1 MLLKA
6 MMRRRASWAE
16 TMPVIGPIVLA
27 LVFLGAFLLIDE
39 VQEGALA
46 LLDWVGELGMWGV
59 LLYLGLYILLVI
71 LLVPGVVFT
80 LGAGF
85 LFGFWLG
92 GGVIVAAL
100 ATGSALAFL
109 IARYALGERLANKIR
124 EHPRIQLL
132 NRGLRREGW
141 KIVLLSRFLPVF
153 PFKLSNYFFGLTAI
167 PFRHFV
173 VANTI
178 GVMPISLTNV
188 YIGTLAAEL
197 AELAEREPHPWEWVL
212 YGVGFFAAIGLIYYI
227 TRLARR
233 SMRQTLE
240 EEREGEGEL

>member
-1 MLLKA
+1 MTWKGTNWGEKL
-6 MMRRRASWAE
+6 
-16 TMPVIGPIVLA
+16 PIIGPMLA
-27 LVFLGAFLLIDE
+27 AVVILAAFLLIDE
-39 VQEGALA
+39 VQEAAMALV
-46 LLDWVGELGMWGV
+46 DWVDELGRVGV
-59 LLYLGLYILLVI
+59 FFYIVLYVCIVLF
-71 LLVPGVVFT
+71 LVPGVIFT

-92 GGVIVAAL
+92 GGVIVASI

-109 IARYALGERLANKIR
+109 IARYALGERLSNKIR
-124 EHPRIQLL
+124 EHPRIRLL
-132 NRGLRREGW
+132 NRGLRHEGW

-173 VANTI
+173 IANTI
-178 GVMPISLTNV
+178 GIMPISLTNV
-188 YIGTLAAEL
+188 YVGSLAAEL
-197 AELAEREPHPWEWVL
+197 AELAEREPQPWEWAL
-212 YGVGFFAAIGLIYYI
+212 YGIGLVAAIGLVYYI

-240 EEREGEGEL
+240 EEEEEERE